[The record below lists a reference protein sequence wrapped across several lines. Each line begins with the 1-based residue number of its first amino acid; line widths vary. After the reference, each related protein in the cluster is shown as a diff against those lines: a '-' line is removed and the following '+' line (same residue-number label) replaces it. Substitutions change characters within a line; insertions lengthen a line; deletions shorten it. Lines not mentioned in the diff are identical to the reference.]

1 MSPAEKE
8 ARQEQADRK
17 MRAAAEKAYNKE
29 MPEADTTF
37 GKLGRKAAGIAMAP
51 AGALVGG
58 ALLGTQ
64 PGSPGIID
72 SAKFGA
78 KSMYHRLAGNKKE
91 DDEATQDYLDAA
103 KRAQSIET
111 KRNTG
116 ETTNPAGDSYKKG
129 GMTAKYQS
137 FSKTGKPD
145 GMKKVTKMANGGFV
159 RAADGI
165 AQRGKTRGKLV

>member
-29 MPEADTTF
+29 MPEPDTTF
-37 GKLGRKAAGIAMAP
+37 GNLGKKAVAATMAVPAGIA
-51 AGALVGG
+51 GAT
-58 ALLGTQ
+58 LLGLQ
-64 PGSPGIID
+64 PGSPGMID
-72 SAKFGA
+72 SAKYGA
-78 KSMYHRLAGNKKE
+78 KTMYHTVMGDKKSNDKAE
-91 DDEATQDYLDAA
+91 KDYMDSA

-116 ETTNPAGDSYKKG
+116 ENTNPAGDSYKKG